1 MGALAREVI
10 NDMELVVRKTDLL
23 RELQLFQGIV
33 ERKNTIPI
41 LANVLIEADGDKVR
55 LLATDLEVGLRSTCA
70 AAVAKSGSL
79 TLPAKKLYEIIKAL
93 PETDIRIQEDKNG
106 VKVAADR
113 FDSRMQTLPREDFPT
128 LPDGTGVYSAS
139 LPRDVLKHMVSKTQF
154 AITGEDTR
162 YFLNG
167 ALFILR
173 PDSMSLVSTDGHR
186 LALITV
192 PRDTTKVKAG
202 KDKEKAADEVR
213 VILPR
218 KTLME
223 LGRLLAEGDGDIQY
237 ERGENHLF
245 FEIGGRLLISR
256 MIDGQF
262 PAFERVI
269 PKGND
274 KRIDFDRD
282 RLTSAVKRVALLS
295 NERSRAVK
303 FQIDKGKVE
312 IASSSPE
319 FGEAKEVL
327 MVEYSGTPVTICF
340 NAQYVLDFLGVVET
354 DSVGLEFKDEM
365 SQAVMKPIG
374 AEGYDYTYVIM
385 PMRV

>member
-1 MGALAREVI
+1 
-10 NDMELVVRKTDLL
+10 MELVVRKTDLL

-41 LANVLIEADGDKVR
+41 LANVLIEASGDEVK
-55 LLATDLEVGLRSTCA
+55 LLATDLEVGLRSKCSA
-70 AAVAKSGSL
+70 SVAKGGSL
-79 TLPAKKLYEIIKAL
+79 TLPAKKLYEIVKAL
-93 PETDIRIQEDKNG
+93 PETDVRIEEDKNG

-128 LPDGTGVYSAS
+128 LPEASGSYSAT
-139 LPRDVLKHMVSKTQF
+139 LPRDIVRQMVTKTQF

-173 PDSMSLVSTDGHR
+173 PDSMSLVATDGHR
-186 LALITV
+186 LALISV
-192 PRDTTKVKAG
+192 PREKG
-202 KDKEKAADEVR
+202 KGKGKPPGEDDEVR

-218 KTLME
+218 KTLLE
-223 LGRLLAEGDGDIQY
+223 LGRLLAEGDGEIHY

-245 FEIGGRLLISR
+245 FDIGGRLLISR

-269 PKGND
+269 PKNND
-274 KRIDFDRD
+274 KRVEFDRD
-282 RLTSAVKRVALLS
+282 RLTSAVRRVALLS

-303 FQIDKGKVE
+303 FQIDQGKVE

-327 MVEYSGTPVTICF
+327 MVDYTAAPVTICF
-340 NAQYVLDFLGVVET
+340 NAQYVLDFLGVAET
-354 DSVGLEFKDEM
+354 DGISLEFKDEM
-365 SQAVMKPIG
+365 SQAVMRPLN

-385 PMRV
+385 PMRI

>member
-1 MGALAREVI
+1 
-10 NDMELVVRKTDLL
+10 MELVVRKTDLL

-41 LANVLIEADGDKVR
+41 LANVLLEANGGEVKM
-55 LLATDLEVGLRSTCA
+55 LATDLEVGLRSKCTA
-70 AAVAKSGSL
+70 TVSKGGSL
-79 TLPAKKLYEIIKAL
+79 TLPAKKLYEIVKAL
-93 PETDIRIQEDKNG
+93 PETDVRIEEDKNG

-128 LPDGTGVYSAS
+128 LPEASGAVSAS
-139 LPRDVLKHMVSKTQF
+139 LSREALRQMIAKTQF

-173 PDSMSLVSTDGHR
+173 ADSMGLVSTDGHR
-186 LALITV
+186 LAFISV
-192 PRDTTKVKAG
+192 PREKGTVKG
-202 KDKEKAADEVR
+202 LKGDEENR

-218 KTLME
+218 KPLLE
-223 LGRLLAEGDGDIQY
+223 LGRLLAEGGEGDIQY

-245 FEIGGRLLISR
+245 FAVGDRLLISR

-262 PAFERVI
+262 PSFERVI
-269 PKGND
+269 PKNND
-274 KRIDFDRD
+274 KRVEFDRD

-327 MVEYSGTPVTICF
+327 MVDYAAAPVTICF

-354 DSVGLEFKDEM
+354 DSVLLEFKDEM

-385 PMRV
+385 PMRI

>member
-1 MGALAREVI
+1 
-10 NDMELVVRKTDLL
+10 MELVVRKTDLL

-41 LANVLIEADGDKVR
+41 LANVLLEANGADVKM
-55 LLATDLEVGLRSTCA
+55 LATDLEVGLRSKCTA
-70 AAVAKSGSL
+70 TVSKGGSL

-93 PETDIRIQEDKNG
+93 PETDVRIEEDKGG

-128 LPDGTGVYSAS
+128 RPEASGSYSVTLS
-139 LPRDVLKHMVSKTQF
+139 RDVLRQMVSKTQF

-167 ALFILR
+167 ALFIQR
-173 PDSMSLVSTDGHR
+173 PESMSLGSTDGHR

-192 PRDTTKVKAG
+192 SREKGNNKLKV
-202 KDKEKAADEVR
+202 DEDR

-218 KTLME
+218 KTLLE
-223 LGRLLAEGDGDIQY
+223 LGRLLAETDGDIQY

-245 FEIGGRLLISR
+245 FELGGRLLISR

-269 PKGND
+269 PKGHD
-274 KRIDFDRD
+274 KRVEFDRD

-303 FQIDKGKVE
+303 FQMDKGKVE

-319 FGEAKEVL
+319 FGEAKEIL
-327 MVEYSGTPVTICF
+327 MVDYAAAPVTICF
-340 NAQYVLDFLGVVET
+340 NA
-354 DSVGLEFKDEM
+354 
-365 SQAVMKPIG
+365 
-374 AEGYDYTYVIM
+374 
-385 PMRV
+385 

>member
-1 MGALAREVI
+1 
-10 NDMELVVRKTDLL
+10 MELVVRKTDLL

-41 LANVLIEADGDKVR
+41 LANVLIEANGDEVK
-55 LLATDLEVGLRSTCA
+55 LLATDLEVGLRSRCTA
-70 AAVAKSGSL
+70 SVTKGGSL

-93 PETDIRIQEDKNG
+93 PETDVRIEQDRTG

-128 LPDGTGVYSAS
+128 LPEATGTVSAM
-139 LPRDVLKHMVSKTQF
+139 LPRNVLKQMVAKTQF

-173 PDSMSLVSTDGHR
+173 ADSMSLVSTDGHR
-186 LALITV
+186 LALVTV
-192 PRDTTKVKAG
+192 ARDKTKGKA
-202 KDKEKAADEVR
+202 KAAEDEVR

-218 KTLME
+218 KTLLE
-223 LGRLLAEGDGDIQY
+223 LGRLLAEGEGDIQY

-245 FEIGGRLLISR
+245 FDIGGRLLISR

-269 PKGND
+269 PKSND
-274 KRIDFDRD
+274 KRVEFDRD
-282 RLTSAVKRVALLS
+282 RLTSAVRRAALLS

-303 FQIDKGKVE
+303 FQIDGGKVE

-319 FGEAKEVL
+319 FGEAKEVI
-327 MVEYSGTPVTICF
+327 VVDYTAAPVTICF
-340 NAQYVLDFLGVVET
+340 NAQYVLDFLNVVET
-354 DSVGLEFKDEM
+354 DSVALEFKDEM
-365 SQAVMKPIG
+365 SQAVMKPVG
-374 AEGYDYTYVIM
+374 AEDYDYTYVIM

>member
-1 MGALAREVI
+1 
-10 NDMELVVRKTDLL
+10 MELVVRKTDLL

-41 LANVLIEADGDKVR
+41 LANVLLEANGTEVKM
-55 LLATDLEVGLRSTCA
+55 LATDLEVGLRSKCPAT
-70 AAVAKSGSL
+70 VSKSGSL
-79 TLPAKKLYEIIKAL
+79 TLPAKKLYEIVKAL
-93 PETDIRIQEDKNG
+93 PETDVRIEEDKGG

-128 LPDGTGVYSAS
+128 LPNPAGAGATP
-139 LPRDVLKHMVSKTQF
+139 LPREALRQMISKTQF

-167 ALFILR
+167 ALFLQR
-173 PDSMSLVSTDGHR
+173 PEAIGLVSTDGHR
-186 LALITV
+186 LAHINV
-192 PRDTTKVKAG
+192 PREARQTTSSKGTKG
-202 KDKEKAADEVR
+202 SDEEQR

-218 KTLME
+218 KTLVE
-223 LGRLLAEGDGDIQY
+223 LGRLLAEGEGDILY

-245 FEIGGRLLISR
+245 FTLGDRLLISR

-269 PKGND
+269 PKNND
-274 KRIDFDRD
+274 KHVEFDRD
-282 RLTSAVKRVALLS
+282 RLTAAVKRVALLS

-303 FQIDKGKVE
+303 VQIDKGKVE

-319 FGEAKEVL
+319 FGEAKEIL
-327 MVEYSGTPVTICF
+327 MVDYAAAPVTICF

-354 DSVGLEFKDEM
+354 DTVSLDFKDEM
-365 SQAVMKPIG
+365 SQAVLKPVG

-385 PMRV
+385 PMRI